1 MELRTEQLTERIEQA
16 AALGDGSQIL
26 RLRRERADLREQ
38 IEAQEFTER
47 CAELK
52 RRIEELE
59 RDGDES
65 KREKLAYEAAQLL
78 AAVALDEAKERV
90 DFALASCHDLDA
102 KVFLASAQIERFGNA
117 RHAAQAELSQLIES
131 KLGEKE

>member
-1 MELRTEQLTERIEQA
+1 MELGTEHITERIERA

-26 RLRRERADLREQ
+26 RLRRERAELREQ
-38 IEAQEFTER
+38 IEAREFTNR

-59 RDGDES
+59 QERDES
-65 KREKLAYEAAQLL
+65 KRERLAYEAAQLL
-78 AAVALDEAKERV
+78 AAVALDDAKEKV
-90 DFALASCHDLDA
+90 EFALASCHDLDA
-102 KVFLASAQIERFGNA
+102 KVFLASAQIERLGNE

-131 KLGEKE
+131 KLGEK